1 MNCIRKEDME
11 YRNFLKSKYIEVKEK
26 YGKVMAEDLAELII
40 KFDEIVLGVGLE
52 TEEDI
57 QDFLR
62 QLCMK

>member
-1 MNCIRKEDME
+1 MNYIRKEDME

-26 YGKVMAEDLAELII
+26 YGKVAAEDIAELII
-40 KFDEIVLGVGLE
+40 KFDEIILNIGLE